1 MGEQIELYR
10 WPKTTTGWRKMFS
23 GIEVLTGDSAGAFLD
38 MVEAVKASGFAM
50 SVGGETR
57 GIQQV
62 SLDIGQRHL
71 CGRFMVVPE
80 NSGDVA
86 SSVLYGSMVRGLCHT
101 LDIEFRKPQYVT
113 EVDPTPVVEPMREV
127 VGKISRLATDGP
139 RVVTQRGFSSF
150 LARYVNGEI

>member
-10 WPKTTTGWRKMFS
+10 WPKTTTGWRKMFG

-38 MVEAVKASGFAM
+38 MVETVKASDFAM
-50 SVGGETR
+50 SVDGETR

-62 SLDIGQRHL
+62 SLDIGQRQL
-71 CGRFMVVPE
+71 YGRFMVVPG
-80 NSGDVA
+80 NGRDVEA
-86 SSVLYGSMVRGLCHT
+86 STVYGSMVRGLCHT
-101 LDIEFRKPQYVT
+101 LDTEFRKPQYVT

-127 VGKISRLATDGP
+127 VGTVSGLATNGL